1 MKLEMSFE
9 IHALMQN
16 ANHDNATLTLPKE
29 QHVAACRISQVA
41 WSDTVA

>member
-16 ANHDNATLTLPKE
+16 ANHDNAILTLPKE

-41 WSDTVA
+41 GPHVVA